1 VGAPGHGH
9 FTHRTDGLTQG
20 GFHCVLAK
28 YFASGFGRFSCALRS
43 NRNSILMLALGMC
56 ASMAIF
62 AFVDAA
68 LIKPLPYPDPGRLV
82 AVFETT
88 IMCPRC
94 NVSYLNFR
102 DWKFGVQPWDLP
114 TLAAVAFVLGSSA
127 IMASYIP
134 ARRAASVNPVGALR
148 AE

>member
-68 LIKPLPYPDPGRLV
+68 LIKPFLIMTPDGWWLYLRRPSCARV
-82 AVFETT
+82 AMSRTSIFVIGSLE
-88 IMCPRC
+88 C
-94 NVSYLNFR
+94 NRGICLRWPLSR
-102 DWKFGVQPWDLP
+102 SCSAVQLSWP
-114 TLAAVAFVLGSSA
+114 A
-127 IMASYIP
+127 ISP
-134 ARRAASVNPVGALR
+134 RAALHR
-148 AE
+148 